1 MVLLHE
7 SIPAEWSSVD
17 IEWGCPR
24 TELLIEKET
33 LKLPPRFTDTN
44 NRSSMSTANAERNVL
59 YIQDLVDRQIWAK
72 HTGLDKAAKELAMSS
87 TTLKRRLADMN
98 TSYSEILAERRLH
111 HGISLLENSD
121 LSVKR
126 IAEDLGYSAVSNYSR
141 AFSKAL
147 GTSPSKWRKDRFGS
161 Q

>member
-1 MVLLHE
+1 M
-7 SIPAEWSSVD
+7 D

-44 NRSSMSTANAERNVL
+44 NRSSTSKTHAERNVL

-72 HTGLDKAAKELAMSS
+72 HTGLENAAKELGMSS

-121 LSVKR
+121 LSVKS
-126 IAEDLGYSAVSNYSR
+126 IAEVLGYSAVSNYSR